1 MAQIEFQPNIK
12 LNIQDIVNLVSQ
24 LDTAD
29 FDDFK
34 KRIDQVWLM
43 KKAGNLSKKEYE
55 LIKQLESTFTPK
67 ERLRQAELTEKADK
81 ELIDKKENKES
92 LALFEKGQTDYLRRL
107 LIIKEIAAHRGEDFK
122 KTAQEFGILNPANV

>member
-1 MAQIEFQPNIK
+1 MSKIEFRPIIK
-12 LNIQDIVNLVSQ
+12 LSIDDLVNLASQ
-24 LDTAD
+24 LDRAD

-34 KRIDQVWLM
+34 KRIDQVQLT

>member
-1 MAQIEFQPNIK
+1 MSKIEFRPIIK
-12 LNIQDIVNLVSQ
+12 LSIDDLVNLASQ
-24 LDTAD
+24 LDRAD

-34 KRIDQVWLM
+34 KRIDQVWLS

-92 LALFEKGQTDYLRRL
+92 LSLFEKGQTDYLRRL
-107 LIIKEIAAHRGEDFK
+107 LIVKELAAHRGEDFK